1 MKPMTDRILAL
12 LMVIWAASLAE
23 SPVAAHPIS
32 LTDAVINVT
41 EKSIDVQL
49 RVLAEDL
56 VLYQNVLLKEA
67 DTYAYKDLLAAAEK
81 HREFVLAGLIFRDAA
96 GTRLKGEIQKIDA
109 SQVPEKGVLLAEA
122 KQASVTYSIVFA
134 IDRANFLTVSQ
145 QFGGEK
151 AVLPSLMDC
160 MFLQSDVLLEKPVQ
174 LFGRQTHT
182 VRLDWDNP
190 PQKAKNWR
198 ELRARSEEEFRKRL
212 GIASYSGLYSFIYV
226 TEHEIR
232 HEVLVPLLTL
242 ESWVPLKRDDK
253 NLMTLV
259 EQQTALESIERL
271 MREKAR
277 ITIDGL
283 SVRPVVSRV
292 NFFGL
297 DINDF
302 ALDAKPRDVSIHNA
316 RVGVILSYP
325 TKGMPDKVELSWE
338 LFTEHAPFVRSIVL
352 AFEQDPVEHFF
363 RESDRLF
370 SWQRDADV
378 VASSIVPTK
387 RAAEAVTQQTAQPL
401 VSSLLRNIYRAF
413 DYPTEGDTYD
423 ALALSVQGDLL
434 RQTYL
439 QIRRSLLM
447 AEQGGAKANVKD
459 VSVTNA
465 TLVSTA
471 AAEFT
476 VDVTWEVTGSVEHW
490 GHVHTRRNEYQARLV
505 LRGDTTWKI
514 EGLELKQQE
523 RLEFKT
529 GLREAKPKE

>member
-1 MKPMTDRILAL
+1 MQTGRKQPQPKQSVNGWPDLVTLWATVSDGRRRERIL
-12 LMVIWAASLAE
+12 
-23 SPVAAHPIS
+23 
-32 LTDAVINVT
+32 
-41 EKSIDVQL
+41 
-49 RVLAEDL
+49 
-56 VLYQNVLLKEA
+56 
-67 DTYAYKDLLAAAEK
+67 
-81 HREFVLAGLIFRDAA
+81 
-96 GTRLKGEIQKIDA
+96 TRH
-109 SQVPEKGVLLAEA
+109 
-122 KQASVTYSIVFA
+122 YF
-134 IDRANFLTVSQ
+134 
-145 QFGGEK
+145 
-151 AVLPSLMDC
+151 
-160 MFLQSDVLLEKPVQ
+160 
-174 LFGRQTHT
+174 
-182 VRLDWDNP
+182 
-190 PQKAKNWR
+190 
-198 ELRARSEEEFRKRL
+198 
-212 GIASYSGLYSFIYV
+212 
-226 TEHEIR
+226 
-232 HEVLVPLLTL
+232 
-242 ESWVPLKRDDK
+242 
-253 NLMTLV
+253 LMTVV
-259 EQQTALESIERL
+259 EQQAAHESIDRL

-283 SVRPVVSRV
+283 AVRPVVSRV

-297 DINDF
+297 DISDF

-370 SWQRDADV
+370 SWQRDPDV

-401 VSSLLRNIYRAF
+401 LSSLLRNIYRAF
-413 DYPTEGDTYD
+413 DYPTEGDIYD

-447 AEQGGAKANVKD
+447 AEQGGAKANVQD

-514 EGLELKQQE
+514 EGLELKQQK